1 MLQRIQSHLSFWKLW
16 GGSNISRARTVYL
29 PDLYILP
36 ISNGEKILSK
46 VNVVVW
52 GQVKSENSS
61 LSFAV
66 LTSKTRVLKFPNRS
80 QKVSKCGKNVSETLG
95 YRLQW
100 HFFCSYHILTP
111 SVIYYWTD
119 APQHGIY
126 LLNRNKILKQPAR
139 ILLGLFLLVYIV
151 VTNKSNVVQP
161 CLCSYRQPYASLQWS
176 HIFNAVITCTR
187 CR

>member
-119 APQHGIY
+119 AQQHGIF
-126 LLNRNKILKQPAR
+126 LLNSRTHLKVMRHGHIWTTKPRCVLIETRLFCNNCRDFCSGLNLIQTEENFLVLVQR
-139 ILLGLFLLVYIV
+139 I
-151 VTNKSNVVQP
+151 
-161 CLCSYRQPYASLQWS
+161 R
-176 HIFNAVITCTR
+176 
-187 CR
+187 